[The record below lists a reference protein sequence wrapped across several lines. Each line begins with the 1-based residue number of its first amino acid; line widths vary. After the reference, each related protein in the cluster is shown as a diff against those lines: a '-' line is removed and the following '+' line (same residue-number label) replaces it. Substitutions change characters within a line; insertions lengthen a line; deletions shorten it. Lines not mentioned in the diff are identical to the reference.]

1 MIKDRGGESLE
12 DQGIIDLLFR
22 RSEEAIKELTI
33 KYSTHLRWIGM
44 NILKDPGVTE
54 ECENDTYLRTWN
66 SIPPERP
73 EFLKAYLSRIMR
85 NLALDRYRK
94 SRAMKR
100 NVEMDVLHRELLESI
115 PDGKGDFISQDQE
128 ILKAVHGFLGNLD
141 PTLRK
146 LFVGR
151 YFYGESVKSL
161 SGKMG
166 IKESAAA
173 TKLWRLRAQL
183 REKLEKEEIFL

>member
-1 MIKDRGGESLE
+1 ME